1 MEEKWL
7 VGVDLGGTT
16 IKLAFINVYGEIL
29 HKWEIPTNTNE
40 QGKHITLDVAKAID
54 KKLEELGELKSKLIG
69 IGMGAPGPV
78 HVASGMI
85 YEAVNLG
92 WKNYPLKDLLEVE
105 TGLPVVIDN
114 DANLAALGEMWKG
127 AGEGA
132 KI

>member
-1 MEEKWL
+1 M
-7 VGVDLGGTT
+7 V
-16 IKLAFINVYGEIL
+16 
-29 HKWEIPTNTNE
+29 WE
-40 QGKHITLDVAKAID
+40 L
-54 KKLEELGELKSKLIG
+54 
-69 IGMGAPGPV
+69 GPV

-132 KI
+132 KDLICDTWHWCWRRCNCQW

>member
-1 MEEKWL
+1 
-7 VGVDLGGTT
+7 
-16 IKLAFINVYGEIL
+16 
-29 HKWEIPTNTNE
+29 
-40 QGKHITLDVAKAID
+40 
-54 KKLEELGELKSKLIG
+54 
-69 IGMGAPGPV
+69 MGAPGPV

-114 DANLAALGEMWKG
+114 DANLARLVKCGKVLVKVQ
-127 AGEGA
+127 